1 MNILSLLPAKARP
14 YAKTVIAT
22 LGTILATVSLSVDL
36 PDWVAVVLS
45 VLTALGVYAQPN
57 EVPDVPGRH
66 EA

>member
-57 EVPDVPGRH
+57 ETPDVPGRH